1 MNKKGK
7 KTFIT
12 VFVIL
17 IVGLVILGSNNI
29 FQPSPSGGN
38 DNSKDSLSK
47 RVPCLNTTLGVTA
60 AYHIHPH
67 LAIKADGKEIAIPA
81 NIGLSLVGCERVM
94 HTHDATGE
102 IHIEPNY
109 YQEFTL
115 GDFFAVWGRPFS
127 RGQILDY
134 APDLDHEIVMTVDGK
149 PSEEFENLIFKDKQ
163 QIVIEYKKIK

>member
-1 MNKKGK
+1 MKKGK
-7 KTFIT
+7 KSF
-12 VFVIL
+12 FVIFIL
-17 IVGLVILGSNNI
+17 VVVAVGLLGFNNI
-29 FQPSPSGGN
+29 FQPSSSGGK
-38 DNSKDSLSK
+38 DNGNDSLSK
-47 RVPCLNTTLGVTA
+47 RVPCLNAALGVTA

-67 LAIKADGKEIAIPA
+67 LAIKADGKDIAIPA
-81 NIGLSLVGCERVM
+81 NIGLSLIGCERVV

-115 GDFFAVWGRPFS
+115 GDFFALWGKPFS

-134 APDLDHEIVMTVDGK
+134 APDLEHEIVMTVDGK
-149 PSEEFENLIFKDKQ
+149 VSDEFENLILKDKQ